1 MTIVWMTFVGIVT
14 LILAAYWL
22 VVVVPERREQTS
34 LKRRLKGGEPTVAR
48 QGPSLLKEPDQL
60 SGIPIFNEL
69 LARSGYLTAHLHTT
83 LDQSGLRLNLGQF
96 LLISAVGGV
105 AAYLAASIYVQ
116 VWWLSL
122 AALVGAG
129 LIPLFVVKNFGTRRV
144 RQFEEQFPEAID
156 LIARSMRAG
165 HALSTGLKMAAEEL
179 PPPAGVEFRKLYERQ
194 NYGAQLSESLR
205 AFADAVPS
213 LDARFFVTAVLTQR
227 ETGGNLAE
235 VLEQV
240 GATIRE
246 RNQIRRQVSALS
258 AEGRLSAIV
267 LVVLPIAVFLFVS
280 FIQPAYFASFFSTIF
295 GVLGLIVAFILLV
308 IGSVWMFA
316 VTRVKF

>member
-1 MTIVWMTFVGIVT
+1 MLIVWLTFIGIAA

-22 VVVVPERREQTS
+22 VVVVPERREQTL

-60 SGIPIFNEL
+60 SGIPIFNTL
-69 LARSGYLTAHLHTT
+69 LARSGYLTGRLQST

-105 AAYLAASIYVQ
+105 AAYLAASIYVR

-122 AALVGAG
+122 AVLVGAS
-129 LIPLFVVKNFGTRRV
+129 LIPLFVVRNFGARRV

-165 HALSTGLKMAAEEL
+165 HALSTGLKMAADEL
-179 PPPAGVEFRKLYERQ
+179 PPPAGIEFRKLYERQ

-235 VLEQV
+235 VLDRLAAV
-240 GATIRE
+240 MRE
-246 RNQIRRQVSALS
+246 RFRIRRDVRVRSAH
-258 AEGRLSAIV
+258 GRITAYILAGMPP
-267 LVVLPIAVFLFVS
+267 LLAVFLMMS
-280 FIQPAYFASFFSTIF
+280 SPAQFRVLLTDPLGIRMLEGAVLLQVT
-295 GVLGLIVAFILLV
+295 GVLIVRKLV
-308 IGSVWMFA
+308 DIEY
-316 VTRVKF
+316 